1 MKDAKKTKNMTSA
14 ADTKQHSKNL
24 NSKILRL
31 SMLML
36 IVLSISIITMG
47 CKGGQGDMGGYG
59 DMGGMGGAGDM
70 GGMGGIGGA
79 GDMGGMPTDQTA
91 PADNRALGGGAGDMG
106 DLGGADGMGDLG
118 GADGMGDLGGA
129 GDMGDLGGAGDM
141 GGDPGGMEA
150 IGDTGGVDDG
160 AMNPNDNPQL
170 EQGER
175 PAIIIAHGMGA
186 SGGVYGGLANA
197 FSQEGYDP
205 VLTPSNGSAFDPS
218 HVIQAAGEVGD
229 RPMILVGHSAGGRAV
244 QAAAAQLDDRVIGVI
259 SIDGAPANTTNPNV
273 PHAFFRHESDG
284 FGSVVGNANPQV
296 PQENIIGGDVQTLP
310 GGHLVAPFGNDAE
323 HYIEAA
329 REMEAR
335 ASGGGNTAGGAQT
348 MNAPDNTAGDMGDL
362 DGGDIG
368 GMGGDMGDLG
378 GGDIGGM
385 GGDMGGL
392 GGGDFGGMGG
402 LGGLGGM

>member
-1 MKDAKKTKNMTSA
+1 MKDSKKTKNMTSNA
-14 ADTKQHSKNL
+14 YTKKRSTNL
-24 NSKILRL
+24 NSKILKL

-47 CKGGQGDMGGYG
+47 CKGDMGGMGGYG
-59 DMGGMGGAGDM
+59 DMGGAGDM
-70 GGMGGIGGA
+70 GGMGGMGGY
-79 GDMGGMPTDQTA
+79 GDMGAMGGMPTDQTA
-91 PADNRALGGGAGDMG
+91 PADNRAIGGGPG
-106 DLGGADGMGDLG
+106 
-118 GADGMGDLGGA
+118 GMGDLGGA
-129 GDMGDLGGAGDM
+129 GGMGDLGGAGGMGDLGGAGGI
-141 GGDPGGMEA
+141 GGDPGGMGA
-150 IGDTGGVDDG
+150 IGDTGGIDDG
-160 AMNPNDNPQL
+160 AMNPNDAPQL
-170 EQGER
+170 AQGER

-197 FSQEGYDP
+197 FRQEGYDP
-205 VLTPSNGSAFDPS
+205 VLTPSNSSAFDPS

-273 PHAFFRHESDG
+273 PHAFFRHASDG
-284 FGSVVGNANPQV
+284 FGPVVGNANPQV

-323 HYIEAA
+323 HYIAAA

-348 MNAPDNTAGDMGDL
+348 MNAPDNTAGDMGGDM
-362 DGGDIG
+362 GGL
-368 GMGGDMGDLG
+368 GGDMGGLG

-392 GGGDFGGMGG
+392 GGGDIGGMGGDMGG
-402 LGGLGGM
+402 LGGLGGLGGI